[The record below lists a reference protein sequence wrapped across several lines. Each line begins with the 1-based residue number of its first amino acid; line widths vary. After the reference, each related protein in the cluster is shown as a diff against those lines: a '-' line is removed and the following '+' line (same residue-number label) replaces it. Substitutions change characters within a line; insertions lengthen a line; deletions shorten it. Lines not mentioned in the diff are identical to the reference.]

1 MVILPQSD
9 DRTDIQVETL
19 NDLGDRLT
27 VIIEV
32 KCCWY
37 KEIYAA
43 LQRRV
48 SRQILGK
55 PSALLTSR
63 SLLSVILLQTN
74 RIPAT
79 AETQRVLDETKM
91 TF

>member
-43 LQRRV
+43 LQRQLVDKYLANHPRCSHEIYLV
-48 SRQILGK
+48 GYFASDK
-55 PSALLTSR
+55 
-63 SLLSVILLQTN
+63 
-74 RIPAT
+74 
-79 AETQRVLDETKM
+79 
-91 TF
+91 